1 MKRPLGLWPITTP
14 NHRWLYWEKILW
26 FSRKFVCPADSL
38 GYTTPSIYFSE
49 TLDSFYIS
57 MSAIITKLHLAV
69 FTSASRRQLKTR
81 SGQEKENVDRWHHQ
95 VLIQLMV
102 VYWKVHKNS
111 CMCIH
116 LHWHV
121 CILVFN
127 SFLLNIPLGPVIS
140 FSSSGVSMCL
150 LNGGARQGL
159 SVISTTLNLI
169 SVCYIW
175 PSWALSC
182 SW

>member
-14 NHRWLYWEKILW
+14 NHRCLYWEKILW

-121 CILVFN
+121 CILVFD
-127 SFLLNIPLGPVIS
+127 SFLLNIPLGPVS
-140 FSSSGVSMCL
+140 FPPHLECL
-150 LNGGARQGL
+150 CLCA
-159 SVISTTLNLI
+159 
-169 SVCYIW
+169 C
-175 PSWALSC
+175 
-182 SW
+182 